1 MDNWKDDPEN
11 YNKLIVPHESKEKVQ
26 ESLDAFFAKVS
37 AARKEHKIADI
48 LVVVKDSLVYDS
60 GEIGTFLFHSQYG
73 NMLNGVEMA
82 AYVYGKLQAE
92 QRERINKL
100 MAGKE

>member
-1 MDNWKDDPEN
+1 MKNWKDDPGN
-11 YNKLIVPHESKEKVQ
+11 YNKLSQPHESKEKVQ
-26 ESLDAFFAKVS
+26 EQIDAFFAKVS
-37 AARKEHKIADI
+37 EARKEHNISDI
-48 LVVVKDSLVYDS
+48 LVVVKDSLVYES

-92 QRERINKL
+92 QRERINTL
-100 MAGKE
+100 LTGKD